1 MANTAENAW
10 HRLTMA
16 SEDYLETI
24 YRIMQEE
31 NAFEGIRSKDVAD
44 QLEVSKASVNKA
56 LNVLKENGYVEQNR
70 YGRIQLTNTGRE
82 YAAHIWRCHRMI
94 RSFLVQDLGVTSEIA
109 DNEACL
115 MEHAISTDTQNRW
128 LAYLDKQGIT
138 IEEQQKNIG
147 IEAFRGLQYFCL
159 FCATVLN
166 RYTVS
171 INFYAYRFFYAN

>member
-1 MANTAENAW
+1 MSNTTENAW

-31 NAFEGIRSKDVAD
+31 NAFDGIRSKDVAD

-138 IEEQQKNIG
+138 IEEQQKILVQKP
-147 IEAFRGLQYFCL
+147 FVDFSTFVC
-159 FCATVLN
+159 FVLPYQIDI
-166 RYTVS
+166 RLV
-171 INFYAYRFFYAN
+171 

>member
-1 MANTAENAW
+1 MKIFNYNEIYSLNVVHVTKDVLRCTIGWGIRCIGRETMANTAENAW

-94 RSFLVQDLGVTSEIA
+94 RSFLVQDLGVASETA

-138 IEEQQKNIG
+138 IEE
-147 IEAFRGLQYFCL
+147 
-159 FCATVLN
+159 
-166 RYTVS
+166 
-171 INFYAYRFFYAN
+171 

>member
-94 RSFLVQDLGVTSEIA
+94 RSFLVQDLGVASDTA

-138 IEEQQKNIG
+138 IEEQYR
-147 IEAFRGLQYFCL
+147 A
-159 FCATVLN
+159 
-166 RYTVS
+166 
-171 INFYAYRFFYAN
+171 AYRKPFAYFRTFVCFVLSYHNDMRLV